1 MTVTQSDV
9 EASGIFKALASEQ
22 RQEIVHYLSE
32 KTPDYGKTC
41 CGPDEICGC
50 KIVEHTGLAPSTVSH
65 HMSILV
71 KAGLVSVRQAGRQTL
86 YSLRRDVL
94 QDAASHLQSL

>member
-1 MTVTQSDV
+1 MTVLQSPVAATD
-9 EASGIFKALASEQ
+9 IFKALSSEQ
-22 RQEIVHYLSE
+22 RQEILRYLSE

-71 KAGLVSVRQAGRQTL
+71 KAGLVSVRQLGRQTL

-94 QDAASHLQSL
+94 QDAAQSLQNL

>member
-1 MTVTQSDV
+1 MTVTQSRTSATDV
-9 EASGIFKALASEQ
+9 FKALASEQ
-22 RQEIVHYLSE
+22 RREILRYIGD

-50 KIVEHTGLAPSTVSH
+50 KIVEHTGLAASTVSH

-71 KAGLVSVRQAGRQTL
+71 RAGLVSVRQVGRQTL
-86 YSLRRDVL
+86 YSLRRDAL
-94 QDAASHLQSL
+94 LETAEGLQSL